1 MGKEVTNV
9 ETTGLVPKTLSHKLA
24 GGAEPFDWAESLPG
38 QILYAA
44 RTVNAR
50 LAELLVP
57 HDLSVSE
64 ARSLIA
70 LVRDG
75 PMNQQSLAASLG
87 VTKGNIVQ
95 LIDRL
100 SERGLVER
108 VKRADDRR
116 ENTLAIT
123 PKGRTQF
130 DKIMPDVDRWFRE
143 AMSTIPA
150 DVRRSCAETLH
161 LVATVMKPA
170 PH

>member
-1 MGKEVTNV
+1 M
-9 ETTGLVPKTLSHKLA
+9 ETTGFIPKTLSHNVS
-24 GGAEPFDWAESLPG
+24 GGIEPFNWAESLPG

-44 RTVNAR
+44 RSVNSR
-50 LAELLVP
+50 LAELLAP
-57 HDLSVSE
+57 HELSVSE
-64 ARSLIA
+64 ARALIA

-95 LIDRL
+95 LVDRL

-123 PKGRTQF
+123 PAGKTHF
-130 DKIMPDVDRWFRE
+130 DKTMPDVDRWFRDT
-143 AMSTIPA
+143 MSTIPV
-150 DVRRSCAETLH
+150 DQRTSCSETLH
-161 LVATVMKPA
+161 LVATLLRPERA
-170 PH
+170 